1 MSDNSLPLSA
11 TISDAKHLLREN
23 FKDGIKCPCCDQ
35 FVKMYRRPITSAMAY
50 ALILFYKESAKQH
63 YRPWIHADRFFKD
76 QDCPPSIRGDFPK
89 LVYWG
94 LLMKG
99 EGESLGSYMITTMGE
114 QFVRGE
120 IHAVSHILFYNNK
133 CYGAPEDFK
142 YISIKDALKKKFDYN
157 KLMSNT
163 L

>member
-1 MSDNSLPLSA
+1 MSDSNLPLSA

-50 ALILFYKESAKQH
+50 ALILFSTKNQKE
-63 YRPWIHADRFFKD
+63 WTHADRFFKT

-89 LVYWG
+89 LVHWG
-94 LLMKG
+94 LLEKNDQE
-99 EGESLGSYMITTMGE
+99 EGVYRMTEHGIA
-114 QFVRGE
+114 FVE
-120 IHAVSHILFYNNK
+120 NNWNTYSHKLFYNNK
-133 CYGAPEDFK
+133 CFGAPQDAK
-142 YISIKDALKKKFDYN
+142 VISIKDALKKKFDYD